1 MNLTGKVLYIAACLS
16 HCKNTQNRN
25 TNTCNRECDKRNKP
39 FAAGH
44 KPEQRRK
51 DKISGAKKHCKEC
64 KADNDTVSKAFLHSR
79 PPNIVIYANPSI

>member
-25 TNTCNRECDKRNKP
+25 TNTGNRERDKRNKP
-39 FAAGH
+39 LTAGH

-51 DKISGAKKHCKEC
+51 DKISGAEKHCKKR
-64 KADNDTVSKAFLHSR
+64 KADNDTIPQAFLHSGT
-79 PPNIVIYANPSI
+79 PNI